1 MKETN
6 YTKPHTIMKEIL
18 SLYLNWR
25 IDAILLLAALSLTL
39 LVCDTTGTLSF
50 VLTKAA
56 GLVTGYVCWRLL
68 KYWSTTGRLGDLDK
82 LEK

>member
-1 MKETN
+1 MKEL
-6 YTKPHTIMKEIL
+6 L
-18 SLYLNWR
+18 SLYLNWH

-39 LVCDTTGTLSF
+39 LVCDTSGTLSF
-50 VLTKAA
+50 ILVKAA

-68 KYWSTTGRLGDLDK
+68 KYWSATGRLSDLDN